1 MSIKEYPIA
10 GKSKDESFYYLHNSE
25 VPYPKDKTIYQIFQ
39 DQVEKTPYNVAI
51 TFEGRAIT
59 YLELN
64 ERSNQLARYI
74 RKEYLVTQG
83 RKLEP
88 DTLIAIFLDKSVD
101 MLITMLG
108 IMKAG
113 AVYVP
118 ININDPDKRIS
129 YLLNDTQ
136 CELVITHSKLTT
148 KLIKAVHSELDVHEE
163 GSPHLIP
170 LDTNAYR
177 HENIQN
183 LPRHNKPTDLAYII
197 YTSGTTGK
205 PKGVMIE
212 HHSVINLACS
222 RKNDFSID
230 ESSVVLQFSPI
241 TFDASVCEIFS
252 ALLHGARLVMV
263 TDEVKRD
270 PTLLTNSLHTERVS
284 VATILPSLLAQIS
297 LADCPELPYLKTLI
311 VAGEPCTKDVM
322 QMWSKGRQLINA
334 YGPSES
340 TVCATLHHFKSGD
353 LPSTIGGPIQNT
365 AVYILDKN
373 LSPTPKGVTGELYI
387 SGVGLARGYFNK
399 VKLTDERFI
408 SNPFSAPGTGHSHSR
423 LYKTGDLVRHLENG
437 NIEYIGRNDFQVK
450 IRGHRIELGEL
461 ENTLLSYP
469 AIKQVCVLAK
479 NRINTPSEST
489 TDTSASKYL
498 VVYYVAN
505 QEIDTDKCI
514 NFLSQCLP
522 EYMVPNHFIWQDAFP
537 LTNNGKVDRN
547 RLPEP
552 RTIQEKQD
560 RITPYTKL
568 ESTLLDIWQSV
579 LGFEQISIKDDFF
592 KIGGNSL
599 LVITLAVK
607 INTEFN
613 FKINV
618 SLLLVY
624 RTISDQAAFLL
635 ETNNSNLEFKPIAT
649 FQSHGLKPPLFFIH
663 PSMSGSELYKSMV
676 NVFDQDQ
683 PFYGVESYN
692 FNHLEDP
699 ETDLRSLA
707 KRYVDYIRVVQPHGP
722 YYLGGY
728 SLGGNISYEIAHQL
742 INLGETVE
750 GVYLV
755 DSVLPA
761 PFAKKDGVTYKDAKN
776 FLEYFEFKDTE
787 NQRLL
792 ELAKIEMELLF
803 SYYPT
808 SKLPV
813 KLVLIK
819 ATNLFSPLDN
829 LEKDHIANH
838 FFQVDKAYS
847 GWDQFAREV
856 NQYKIDA
863 DHETIVEPQH
873 LARVAS
879 IIQKEINLPESIEM
893 FSLWS

>member
-1 MSIKEYPIA
+1 MSIQEYLIA
-10 GKSKDESFYYLHNSE
+10 GESKNDSFSNLHHAE
-25 VPYPKDKTIYQIFQ
+25 VPYPNNKTIYQVFQ
-39 DQVEKTPYNVAI
+39 EQVEKTPYNIAV
-51 TFEGRAIT
+51 TFEGQVIT
-59 YLELN
+59 YIELN
-64 ERSNQLARYI
+64 IRSNQLARHI
-74 RKEYLVTQG
+74 RKEYFAAKG
-83 RKLEP
+83 DKLEP

-101 MLITMLG
+101 MLVAILA

-118 ININDPDKRIS
+118 ININDPEQRIS

-136 CELVITHSKLTT
+136 CELILTHSTQADKLTNALLNDIDT
-148 KLIKAVHSELDVHEE
+148 LKKEF
-163 GSPHLIP
+163 PHLITLDSAHHQNESIQDLP
-170 LDTNAYR
+170 LY
-177 HENIQN
+177 
-183 LPRHNKPTDLAYII
+183 NKSTDLAYII

-222 RKNDFSID
+222 RKNDFNID

-263 TDEVKRD
+263 TDDVKRD
-270 PTLLTNSLHTERVS
+270 PVLLTNSLHSERVS

-297 LADCPELPYLKTLI
+297 LTDCPELPYLKTLI

-322 QMWSKGRQLINA
+322 LIWSKGRQLINA

-340 TVCATLHHFKSGD
+340 TVCATVHHFKSGD
-353 LPSTIGGPIQNT
+353 LPSTIGGAIQNT
-365 AVYILDKN
+365 SVYILDEN
-373 LSPTPKGVTGELYI
+373 LSPVDKGVTGELYI
-387 SGVGLARGYFNK
+387 SGVGLARGYLNK
-399 VKLTDERFI
+399 VQLTNERFI
-408 SNPFSAPGTGHSHSR
+408 PDPFNPSNTSRTHSK
-423 LYKTGDLVRHLENG
+423 LYKTGDLVRYLENG

-469 AIKQVCVLAK
+469 DIKQVCVLAK
-479 NRINTPSEST
+479 NRMANQSDSAK
-489 TDTSASKYL
+489 DNSASKYL

-505 QEIDTDKCI
+505 QELDIDKCI
-514 NFLSQCLP
+514 NFLSQSLP
-522 EYMVPNHFIWQDAFP
+522 EYMVPNYFVWQKAFP

-547 RLPEP
+547 LLPDPES
-552 RTIQEKQD
+552 RQEKQD
-560 RITPYTKL
+560 CITPHTNV
-568 ESTLLDIWQSV
+568 ESSLLNIWQSV
-579 LGFEQISIKDDFF
+579 LGFEQISTHDDFF

-599 LVITLAVK
+599 LAITLAVK
-607 INTEFN
+607 INTTLN
-613 FKINV
+613 LKINV

-624 RTISDQAAFLL
+624 RTIADQASFLL
-635 ETNNSNLEFKPIAT
+635 ETNSHNLEFKPIAT
-649 FQSHGLKPPLFFIH
+649 FQSNGLKPPLFFIH
-663 PSMSGSELYKSMV
+663 PSMTGSELYKGMV
-676 NVFDQDQ
+676 NEFDQDQ

-692 FNHLEDP
+692 FNHLEAP

-707 KRYVDYIRVVQPHGP
+707 KRYVDYIKVVQPHGP
-722 YYLGGY
+722 YFLGGY

-742 INLGETVE
+742 INMGETVE

-761 PFAKKDGVTYKDAKN
+761 SDAKKEGVTYKDAKN
-776 FLEYFEFKDTE
+776 FLEYFEFKDTD
-787 NQRLL
+787 NKRLL
-792 ELAKIEMELLF
+792 ELAKIEMGLLF

-808 SKLPV
+808 TKLPV

-819 ATNLFSPLDN
+819 ATNLFSPLDD
-829 LEKDHIANH
+829 LDKDHIANH

-847 GWDQFAREV
+847 GWDKFAREV

-893 FSLWS
+893 LCLWS

>member
-1 MSIKEYPIA
+1 MSIQEYLIA
-10 GKSKDESFYYLHNSE
+10 GESKDDSFSYLHNAE
-25 VPYPKDKTIYQIFQ
+25 VPYPNNKTIYQAFQ
-39 DQVEKTPYNVAI
+39 DQVEQTPYNVAL
-51 TFEGRAIT
+51 TFEGQAIT
-59 YLELN
+59 YIELN
-64 ERSNQLARYI
+64 IRSNQLARHI
-74 RKEYLVTQG
+74 RKEYLSTRG
-83 RKLEP
+83 SKLEP

-101 MLITMLG
+101 MLIAMLA

-118 ININDPDKRIS
+118 LNINDPEQRIN

-136 CELVITHSKLTT
+136 CQLILTHSALVYKLSNVNT
-148 KLIKAVHSELDVHEE
+148 A
-163 GSPHLIP
+163 HLIN
-170 LDTNAYR
+170 LDSATYQ
-177 HENIQN
+177 HESIQN
-183 LPRHNKPTDLAYII
+183 LPPCNKATDLAYII

-222 RKNDFSID
+222 RKTDFNID
-230 ESSVVLQFSPI
+230 ESSVILQFSPI

-270 PTLLTNSLHTERVS
+270 PDLLTSHLHSERVS

-297 LADCPELPYLKTLI
+297 LTGHPELPYLKTLI
-311 VAGEPCTKDVM
+311 VAGEPCTQDVM
-322 QMWSKGRQLINA
+322 LMWSEGRQLINA

-340 TVCATLHHFKSGD
+340 TVCATVHHFKSGD
-353 LPSTIGGPIQNT
+353 LPSTIGRAIQNT
-365 AVYILDKN
+365 AIYILDEN
-373 LSPTPKGVTGELYI
+373 LTPVSKGITGELYI
-387 SGVGLARGYFNK
+387 SGVGLARGYLNK
-399 VKLTDERFI
+399 TQLTSERFI
-408 SNPFSAPGTGHSHSR
+408 PNPFRSPHANNRHTK
-423 LYKTGDLVRHLENG
+423 LYKTGDLVRYLDNG

-461 ENTLLSYP
+461 ENTLLSYSG
-469 AIKQVCVLAK
+469 IKQVCVLAK
-479 NRINTPSEST
+479 TRVAEQSEPIA
-489 TDTSASKYL
+489 DNSASKYL
-498 VVYYVAN
+498 VVYYVAS

-514 NFLSQCLP
+514 NFLSQRLP
-522 EYMVPNHFIWQDAFP
+522 EYMVPNCFIWQEAFP

-547 RLPEP
+547 LLPEP
-552 RTIQEKQD
+552 AARQAGPDYTM
-560 RITPYTKL
+560 PYTDV
-568 ESTLLDIWQSV
+568 ESSLLAIWQSV
-579 LGFEQISIKDDFF
+579 LGFERISTKDDFF
-592 KIGGNSL
+592 NIGGNSL
-599 LVITLAVK
+599 LAITLAVK
-607 INTEFN
+607 INATLN
-613 FKINV
+613 LKINV

-624 RTISDQAAFLL
+624 RTIADQASFLL
-635 ETNNSNLEFKPIAT
+635 ETSSSNLEFKPIST
-649 FQSHGLKPPLFFIH
+649 FQSKGLKPPLFFIH
-663 PSMSGSELYKSMV
+663 PSMTGSEVYKDMV
-676 NVFDQDQ
+676 NEFDQDQ

-692 FNHLEDP
+692 FNHLEAP

-742 INLGETVE
+742 INMGETVE

-761 PFAKKDGVTYKDAKN
+761 ASAKKEGITYQDAKN

-787 NQRLL
+787 NKRLL
-792 ELAKIEMELLF
+792 ELAKVEMGLLF

-808 SKLPV
+808 TKLPV

-847 GWDQFAREV
+847 GWDKFAKEV

-873 LARVAS
+873 LARVAN
-879 IIQKEINLPESIEM
+879 IIQREINLPESVEM
-893 FSLWS
+893 FCLWS